1 MTHDSWDRVS
11 VRHRAGAILAWAAF
25 SGVVAGALAV
35 LLYWSVWLVKETF
48 G

>member
-1 MTHDSWDRVS
+1 MTHESWDRVS
-11 VRHRAGAILAWAAF
+11 VAQRTSVLLAWAAF

-35 LLYWSVWLVKETF
+35 LLYWSVWLIKEAF